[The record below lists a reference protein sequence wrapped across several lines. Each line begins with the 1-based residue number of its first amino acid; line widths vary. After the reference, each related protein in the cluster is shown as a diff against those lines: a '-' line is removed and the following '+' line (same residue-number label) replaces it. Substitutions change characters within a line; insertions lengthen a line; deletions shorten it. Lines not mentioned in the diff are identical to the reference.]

1 MANEKILNTRIG
13 LKVDTLENWNKSTLA
28 LKKGEVAFATVAAT
42 AGNGLAEPV
51 VMMKIGEDGVK
62 TFKDIEWNFYAKAS
76 DVLESAKSETAL
88 TNFIN
93 NLIANSGKASQS
105 DLNALAG
112 RVTTAE
118 GAITT
123 LNGDVN
129 KAGSVAKSIK
139 DAIDA
144 LKLSETY
151 VAKESGKSLVLDSEI
166 TKLAGITEGATK
178 VESSTDNGK
187 IKINGNDVTV
197 YTHPDKHTVSEI
209 SDFDS
214 SVKAYNY
221 ATKTEAQGYANAKDE
236 AIEAAKKAGDDAQDY
251 AEALEL
257 RVKAVEDDYLVEA
270 DKTELSNLITAEKER
285 AEAAEAKALKDAKD
299 YVDEVKAD
307 ILGEGDLVDTYD
319 TLKEIGDWIH
329 TTGVDAT
336 ELSSAIA
343 AETKLREDADK
354 DLADDIAGEAATR
367 EQADTELSGRITKLE
382 NNEAGYATTGYVDQA
397 ELDAIA
403 TAGTNADAKINEHF
417 DNIVLPQIQGACSG
431 IDVKIDN
438 HIADTS
444 VHVTP
449 ADKYKWNQCESNLS
463 TVSGVANAAKTQ
475 ADTNKE
481 SIEAINN
488 ETTGIL
494 AKAKAYADSLDH
506 APYSAK
512 INGGLKMENNE
523 FSIDDSITFVFD
535 CGDAEVN

>member
-51 VMMKIGEDGVK
+51 IMMKIGEDGVK

-166 TKLAGITEGATK
+166 TKLAGVSQGANK
-178 VESSTDNGK
+178 VEASTNGK
-187 IKINGNDVTV
+187 IKIDGQDVTV
-197 YTHPDKHTVSEI
+197 YTHPTNHTVSEI
-209 SDFDS
+209 SDFDAK
-214 SVKAYNY
+214 VKEYDY

-236 AIEAAKKAGDDAQDY
+236 AIAEAKKAGDDAQADVD
-251 AEALEL
+251 ALEI

-270 DKTELSNLITAEKER
+270 DKTELSGLITSEKER
-285 AEAAEAKALKDAKD
+285 AEAAEAKALEDAKA
-299 YVDEVKAD
+299 YTDEVKAG
-307 ILGEGDLVDTYD
+307 ILGEGITETFD
-319 TLKEIGDWIH
+319 TLKEIEDWINGA
-329 TTGVDAT
+329 GVNAT
-336 ELSSAIA
+336 ELTEAIA
-343 AETKLREDADK
+343 AEAKIREEADQE
-354 DLADDIAGEAATR
+354 LAGDIAGEAATR
-367 EQADTELSGRITKLE
+367 EQADTALSGRIAKLE
-382 NNEAGYATTGYVDQA
+382 NNDAGYATTGYVDQA

-403 TAGTNADAKINEHF
+403 TAGTNADTKIANHYKNVVTPVINAVST
-417 DNIVLPQIQGACSG
+417 DLVSHTTDG
-431 IDVKIDN
+431 I
-438 HIADTS
+438 S
-444 VHVTP
+444 HVIP
-449 ADKYKWNQCESNLS
+449 ADKEKWNGYEQTLS
-463 TVSGVANAAKTQ
+463 SISGVADAAKAQ

-506 APYSAK
+506 APYGVVAD
-512 INGGLKMENNE
+512 GGLKMEGNN
-523 FSIDDSITFVFD
+523 FAIDDTITFVFD